1 MTNLRS
7 LALALVAMLVGAC
20 GDPMVPTPEVPAP
33 VVPAEGQ
40 FVWTAGGVTV
50 TASDSVMLFSQKAAG
65 YRFSGP
71 SLVIEAATE
80 DLRFC
85 TLITSGT
92 TLPAPGSYPVG
103 GVGAGTFEVRCN
115 DPTSAFVGT
124 YLDVIDGTVVVTKA
138 EPGDLEGT
146 FTLSTSTHA
155 ATGGFNVGCIY
166 ADCTSPR

>member
-1 MTNLRS
+1 MVRAAL
-7 LALALVAMLVGAC
+7 LVGVGALAGCDDGSVN
-20 GDPMVPTPEVPAP
+20 PTVPTP

-50 TASDSVMLFSQKAAG
+50 TASDSFTLYGLKAVG

-80 DLRFC
+80 ELLFC
-85 TLITSGT
+85 TLVTSAT
-92 TLPAPGSYPVG
+92 TLPAPGSYPAG
-103 GVGAGTFEVRCN
+103 GSGTGTFEVSCN
-115 DPTSAFVGT
+115 DPTSVVGNRFDAT
-124 YLDVIDGTVVVTKA
+124 GGAVVLEKT

-146 FTLSTSTHA
+146 FTISSASSTHVA
-155 ATGGFNVGCIY
+155 AGGFNVGCIY